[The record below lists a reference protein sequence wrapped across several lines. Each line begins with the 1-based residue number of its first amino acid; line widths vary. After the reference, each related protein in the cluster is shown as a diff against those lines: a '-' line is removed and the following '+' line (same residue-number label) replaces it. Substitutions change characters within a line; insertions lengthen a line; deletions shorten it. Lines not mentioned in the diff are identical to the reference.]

1 MEAMMTKEQTTFGLS
16 ALLPLLAAGVFVAFG
31 GEILSTPVGADG
43 GSCTPGICEKN
54 GCTEKAQYCNSKGDG
69 WLACGTC

>member
-1 MEAMMTKEQTTFGLS
+1 MMTKEQTTFRLS
-16 ALLPLLAAGVFVAFG
+16 ALLPLLAAGVFVAFSDN
-31 GEILSTPVGADG
+31 LSTPLEADG

-54 GCTEKAQYCNSKGDG
+54 GCTEKSQYCKDDGSG